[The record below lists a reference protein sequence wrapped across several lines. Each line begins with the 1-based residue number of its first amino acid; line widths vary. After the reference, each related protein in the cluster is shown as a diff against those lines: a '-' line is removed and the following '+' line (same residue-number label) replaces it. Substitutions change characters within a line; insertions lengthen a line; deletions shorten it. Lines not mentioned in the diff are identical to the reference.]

1 LSSTQ
6 AIEDLVTLVRQAAAR
21 SPGRVVLTFPASG
34 QELTFAEF
42 DERSDRIA
50 RALLKLG
57 IAHGDRVAV
66 MLGNRPEF
74 PLLWIAIAKSGA
86 VMVPIN
92 MYARSADASY
102 LLQHSGAAV
111 MVTDSGCLDLA
122 VSLRELC
129 PVLQHVLS
137 VDEPAAEA
145 AAAGVIGLPGL
156 SLAAEGPPLAPAPP
170 ERTVNIQYTSG
181 TTGRPKG
188 CVLSHYYWCRLARW
202 LITGPP
208 PLTAD
213 DVLLTAQPFY
223 YMDPQWN
230 LAVALLAGARLV
242 VLDRFHPS
250 TFWPDVREH
259 GVTFFYCLGMMP
271 RALYNMPADLDD
283 RHHRVRGIACSA
295 IPLALHQQLE
305 DRWGA
310 PWFEAF
316 GMTETGGD
324 LRTFLADRDGTVG
337 TGCIGRPFPDRELR
351 VVDGENRPLSR
362 GSTGELV
369 LRGPGMMDGYFRD
382 EAATNHA
389 FRGGWFHTGDL
400 VRQDDAGRVY
410 YIGRTKDMI
419 RRSGE
424 NISATEVEAV
434 LCEHPSVLEAACVAV
449 PDELRGEEVKAYVV
463 PKQPAAPPSP
473 EELHAWVSERLAY
486 FKVPRYWEYVSEMP
500 KTPSERVAKAELT
513 KGTGDLRACA
523 WDAAERRWR

>member
-1 LSSTQ
+1 LSS
-6 AIEDLVTLVRQAAAR
+6 
-21 SPGRVVLTFPASG
+21 
-34 QELTFAEF
+34 
-42 DERSDRIA
+42 
-50 RALLKLG
+50 
-57 IAHGDRVAV
+57 
-66 MLGNRPEF
+66 
-74 PLLWIAIAKSGA
+74 
-86 VMVPIN
+86 
-92 MYARSADASY
+92 
-102 LLQHSGAAV
+102 
-111 MVTDSGCLDLA
+111 
-122 VSLRELC
+122 
-129 PVLQHVLS
+129 
-137 VDEPAAEA
+137 
-145 AAAGVIGLPGL
+145 
-156 SLAAEGPPLAPAPP
+156 AAEGPPLGPALP
-170 ERTVNIQYTSG
+170 EQTVNIQYTSG

-188 CVLSHYYWCRLARW
+188 CVLSHYYWCRLARH

-250 TFWPDVREH
+250 TFWRDVREH

-271 RALYNMPADLDD
+271 RALYNMPADPDD

-324 LRTFLADRDGTVG
+324 LRMFVADRDGTVG
-337 TGCIGRPFPDRELR
+337 TGCIGTPYPDREMR
-351 VVDGENRPLSR
+351 VVDGENHPLSR

-369 LRGPGMMDGYFRD
+369 LRGPGMMDCYFQD

-400 VRQDDAGRVY
+400 VRQDDTGRVY
-410 YIGRTKDMI
+410 YVGRTKDMI

-434 LCEHPSVLEAACVAV
+434 LCEHPSVLEAACIAV

-463 PKQPAAPPSP
+463 LRQPTAAP

-486 FKVPRYWEYVSEMP
+486 FKVPRYWEYVNEMP
-500 KTPSERVAKAELT
+500 KTPSERVAKTELI
-513 KGTGDLRACA
+513 KGTNDLRAGA
-523 WDAAERRWR
+523 WDAVEGQWR